1 MKQLTTQEMDALTG
15 LMIVLFH
22 AGERCSQL
30 IAQQYELQYKQSQ
43 VYKALCKKY
52 GKTQADLIVKEQT
65 QRILTQADKM
75 QVKRICKQAEDL
87 HRSIERMTGF
97 AIEIGEQEQAFD
109 NFDALLNDAN
119 NVCKLAAYYAN
130 IITEEDMLKA
140 DGTLKTLAKGQRISE
155 TIMQEF
161 EMR

>member
-1 MKQLTTQEMDALTG
+1 MDTLTG

-22 AGERCSQL
+22 AGERCSQV
-30 IAQQYELQYKQSQ
+30 IAQQYAAQYKTSQ
-43 VYKALCKKY
+43 DYKVLCKRL
-52 GKTQADLIVKEQT
+52 GKVQADLILKEQT
-65 QRILTQADKM
+65 EKILTQADKM
-75 QVKRICKQAEDL
+75 QVKRIIKQAEEL
-87 HRSIERMTGF
+87 HRSLERMTDF
-97 AIEIGEQEQAFD
+97 AIAVGNQENVGD

-140 DGTLKTLAKGQRISE
+140 DSALKALAKGKRVPD

>member
-1 MKQLTTQEMDALTG
+1 MDALTG
-15 LMIVLFH
+15 MMIVLFH
-22 AGERCSQL
+22 AGERCSQ
-30 IAQQYELQYKQSQ
+30 IITQQYAAQYKASKDYQL
-43 VYKALCKKY
+43 LCKMY
-52 GKTQADLIVKEQT
+52 GRAKADLMVQEQT
-65 QRILTQADKM
+65 EKILTQADKM

-87 HRSIERMTGF
+87 HRSIERMTDF
-97 AIEIGEQEQAFD
+97 AIAVGEQEQAFD

-140 DGTLKTLAKGQRISE
+140 DSTLKTLAKGQRISE

>member
-1 MKQLTTQEMDALTG
+1 MKQLTTQEMDTLTG

-22 AGERCSQL
+22 AGERCSQI
-30 IAQQYELQYKQSQ
+30 IAQQYAAQYKTSQ
-43 VYKALCKKY
+43 DYKVLCKRL
-52 GKTQADLIVKEQT
+52 GKVQADLILKEQT
-65 QRILTQADKM
+65 EKILTQADKM
-75 QVKRICKQAEDL
+75 QVKRIIKQAEEL
-87 HRSIERMTGF
+87 HRSLERMTDF
-97 AIEIGEQEQAFD
+97 AISVGNQENVGD

-140 DGTLKTLAKGQRISE
+140 DSALKALAKGKRIPD
-155 TIMQEF
+155 TIMKEF